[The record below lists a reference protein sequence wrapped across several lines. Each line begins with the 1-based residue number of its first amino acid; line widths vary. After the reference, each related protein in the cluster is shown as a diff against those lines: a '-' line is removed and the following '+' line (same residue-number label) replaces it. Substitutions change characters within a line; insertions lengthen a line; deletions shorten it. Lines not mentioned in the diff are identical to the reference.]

1 MSFQFNDLFGGGGGT
16 HNQGAAVAGDL
27 PSDGA
32 NTDDIGSILQGL
44 SAQIPGV
51 INAFTHKGQSN
62 VQTRVD
68 GGSPKSTGPAWLVP
82 AVIGVVLL
90 AAIYWFGFRKR

>member
-16 HNQGAAVAGDL
+16 HNQGVAVAGDL
-27 PSDGA
+27 PTDGA
-32 NTDDIGSILQGL
+32 STDDIGSILVGL

-51 INAFTHKGQSN
+51 INAFTHKGASN

-68 GGSPKSTGPAWLVP
+68 GGSPNPTGPAWLLPV
-82 AVIGVVLL
+82 VIGGVLL
-90 AAIYWFGFRKR
+90 FAVYWFAFRKR